1 MGVLSF
7 PVVLGLLMVSAA
19 ASILVLW
26 LMGLIEQRRQSAQD
40 NANHPART
48 NSFLFCDHTL
58 TDHDVTDLAAHLP
71 NLEDLKNWSE
81 LRDWLGGQF
90 GELPLSLQSLNEDTE
105 HHYENQVPGAQ
116 SELTLTRSG
125 QFTRVTLHDPL
136 VPSPA
141 AWFATD
147 EIARSMD
154 EAQDVLDHAPFPIWK
169 TNAAGRLIWKNAP
182 CAMIERALDVLPT
195 QKGKASARFSVP
207 RADGEQP
214 NWYEVTSHD
223 IGKSSTLHFATEIDQ
238 VIQAESAQRDFV
250 QTLTKT
256 FASLTTGLAVFD
268 KNRQLALFNPALVD
282 LTGLAVTFLSA
293 RPDVIR
299 FFDELRER
307 QVLPEPKNY
316 ASLRTQIRDV
326 IAKANEGRY
335 LEIWNLPGGVT
346 YRVTG
351 RPHPDGAVAILF
363 EDISAEILKTQQFRT
378 QIDLGQSVIDGLD
391 HAIVVIA
398 PNDLIMLCNTAATD
412 LIKIDPGN
420 SFVDMSVGTL
430 ISACRDQFHSDA
442 LWAIFEANL
451 RDGTIP
457 HSTGLDRHVNSRAG
471 HQFQYRIKTLPGG
484 MRMLSFTK
492 VKTHAQAPALT
503 MAE

>member
-7 PVVLGLLMVSAA
+7 PVVLGLLMVSSA

-26 LMGLIEQRRQSAQD
+26 FTGLLDQRRQSAQD

-58 TDHDVTDLAAHLP
+58 TDHDVKDLAPHLP
-71 NLEDLKNWSE
+71 NLENLSSWSE
-81 LRDWLGGQF
+81 FRNWLGGQF
-90 GELPLSLQSLNEDTE
+90 GALPLNLQSLGEDTE
-105 HHYENQVPGAQ
+105 HHYENHVPGAQ
-116 SELTLTRSG
+116 SKLTLTRSG
-125 QFTRVTLHDPL
+125 QFTRMTLLDPL

-141 AWFATD
+141 ACFAAD
-147 EIARSMD
+147 EVARTMN

-169 TNAAGRLIWKNAP
+169 TNAAGQLIWKNAP
-182 CAMIERALDVLPT
+182 STLIERALDDLPT
-195 QKGKASARFSVP
+195 QTGTASSRFSVP
-207 RADGEQP
+207 KADGEQP

-316 ASLRTQIRDV
+316 ASMRTQIRDV

-351 RPHPDGAVAILF
+351 RPHPDGAVAFLF

-430 ISACRDQFHSDA
+430 ISACRDQFHSDT
-442 LWAIFEANL
+442 LWAQFEANL

-457 HSTGLDRHVNSRAG
+457 HGTSLDRHINSRAG

-492 VKTHAQAPALT
+492 VTAHAEAPALT